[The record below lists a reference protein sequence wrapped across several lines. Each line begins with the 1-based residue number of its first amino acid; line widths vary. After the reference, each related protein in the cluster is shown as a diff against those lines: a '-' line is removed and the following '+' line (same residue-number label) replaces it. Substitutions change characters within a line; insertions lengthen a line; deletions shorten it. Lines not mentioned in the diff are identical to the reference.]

1 MKLFYMLLI
10 AVSGAYLIAQT
21 IAWIFF
27 GKSFFPDAGE
37 LFENKKEKN
46 LWQTVFPKNV
56 LRLVIAIFAAAVLGL
71 LMNIVIPE
79 GWITVP
85 LAVVGGITVN
95 FIISVLFSPIYNKL
109 HKSGEPN
116 DMELEGLSAR
126 VTETI
131 TKDNFG
137 VVSVRHGNKSYLFR
151 ALSANGRRLPKG
163 TAAVVIY
170 AQDSCCFVESEEH
183 LYDVL
188 FEDDAEGAEEA
199 EEEEN
204 EEAEVAENAEERP
217 GKIV

>member
-1 MKLFYMLLI
+1 MKLFYILLI

-27 GKSFFPDAGE
+27 GKLFFPDAGE
-37 LFENKKEKN
+37 LFENKKEKT
-46 LWQTVFPKNV
+46 LWQTVFPKDM
-56 LRLVIAIFAAAVLGL
+56 LRLVIVVFAAAVLGL
-71 LMNIVIPE
+71 LMNIAITI

-95 FIISVLFSPIYNKL
+95 FIISRIFTPIYDKL

-116 DMELEGLSAR
+116 DTELEGLSAR

-131 TKDNFG
+131 TKENFG

-163 TAAVVIY
+163 TAAVVLY

-188 FEDDAEGAEEA
+188 FEDDADNED
-199 EEEEN
+199 EN
-204 EEAEVAENAEERP
+204 EDRDKPQNT
-217 GKIV
+217 

>member
-27 GKSFFPDAGE
+27 GKMFFPDAGE
-37 LFENKKEKN
+37 LFENKKEKT
-46 LWQTVFPKNV
+46 LWQTVFPKDM
-56 LRLVIAIFAAAVLGL
+56 LRLVIVIFAAAVLGL
-71 LMNIVIPE
+71 LMNIVISI

-95 FIISVLFSPIYNKL
+95 FIISRFFTPMYDKF

-116 DMELEGLSAR
+116 DAELDGLSAR

-131 TKDNFG
+131 TKENFG
-137 VVSVRHGNKSYLFR
+137 VISVRHGNKSYLFR

-163 TAAVVIY
+163 TEVVVVY
-170 AQDSCCFVESEEH
+170 AQDSCCFVESEER

-188 FEDDAEGAEEA
+188 FEDDAETED
-199 EEEEN
+199 N
-204 EEAEVAENAEERP
+204 EDEDKPRDA
-217 GKIV
+217 

>member
-1 MKLFYMLLI
+1 MKLFYILLI

-21 IAWIFF
+21 IAWIFY
-27 GKSFFPDAGE
+27 GKMFFPDAGE
-37 LFENKKEKN
+37 LFENKKEKT
-46 LWQTVFPKNV
+46 LWQTVFPKDM
-56 LRLVIAIFAAAVLGL
+56 LRLVIVVFAAAVLGL
-71 LMNIVIPE
+71 LMNIAIPI

-95 FIISVLFSPIYNKL
+95 FIISRFFSPMYDKL

-116 DMELEGLSAR
+116 DRELEGLSVK

-131 TKDNFG
+131 TKENFG
-137 VVSVRHGNKSYLFR
+137 VVTVRHGSKSYLFR

-170 AQDSCCFVESEEH
+170 AQDGCCFVESEEH

-188 FEDDAEGAEEA
+188 FEDDAEIEDEDKPQ
-199 EEEEN
+199 N
-204 EEAEVAENAEERP
+204 D
-217 GKIV
+217 